1 MVSVE
6 KETDQ
11 VAVGSA
17 PQLAAE
23 VVQEVDFEAKY
34 QRFLQN
40 EEMEDTSKTAL
51 MGGRA
56 EENEETVGEKED
68 GDEADFCLM
77 TDKPQEVLN
86 AVPTLENTLGLAGA
100 DDKQCR
106 GDASSSE
113 DEEEAD
119 DKNEQDSDEDAEE
132 ADLKKMDEIV
142 TTGDNKMDE
151 ASFGIE
157 VQSEIP
163 AYELDTSAKKV
174 NEENMEVEDFKAS
187 TGFEGDNGEE
197 EKGEK
202 DSSEGEEE
210 EEETRPVP
218 MASFGPD
225 SAAREELQHPEL
237 LEGSATEAKTAAFKS
252 DKMGDIIQ
260 MEEEKES
267 DNKDKCDI
275 KEKDEGCE
283 QKE

>member
-11 VAVGSA
+11 VAVGST
-17 PQLAAE
+17 PQVAAE

-51 MGGRA
+51 MGGRP
-56 EENEETVGEKED
+56 EENEETVGEKEV
-68 GDEADFCLM
+68 DEADFCLM

-106 GDASSSE
+106 NGASSSE
-113 DEEEAD
+113 EEEEAD

-132 ADLKKMDEIV
+132 ADLKEEKKVDEIV

-157 VQSEIP
+157 VQPEIP
-163 AYELDTSAKKV
+163 VSGLDTSDMKV
-174 NEENMEVEDFKAS
+174 NDENMKV
-187 TGFEGDNGEE
+187 
-197 EKGEK
+197 
-202 DSSEGEEE
+202 
-210 EEETRPVP
+210 
-218 MASFGPD
+218 
-225 SAAREELQHPEL
+225 
-237 LEGSATEAKTAAFKS
+237 
-252 DKMGDIIQ
+252 
-260 MEEEKES
+260 
-267 DNKDKCDI
+267 
-275 KEKDEGCE
+275 
-283 QKE
+283 

>member
-11 VAVGSA
+11 VAVGST
-17 PQLAAE
+17 PQVAAE

-51 MGGRA
+51 MGGRP
-56 EENEETVGEKED
+56 EENEETVGEKEV
-68 GDEADFCLM
+68 DEADFCLM
-77 TDKPQEVLN
+77 TDKPREVLN

-106 GDASSSE
+106 GDDSSSE

-119 DKNEQDSDEDAEE
+119 DKKEQDSDSDAEE

-142 TTGDNKMDE
+142 TTGDNKMDA

-163 AYELDTSAKKV
+163 VSESDTSDMKV
-174 NEENMEVEDFKAS
+174 NEENMEVEDVKAS
-187 TGFEGDNGEE
+187 TGFEGDNGDN
-197 EKGEK
+197 
-202 DSSEGEEE
+202 DSEMM
-210 EEETRPVP
+210 TMRK
-218 MASFGPD
+218 
-225 SAAREELQHPEL
+225 RR
-237 LEGSATEAKTAAFKS
+237 
-252 DKMGDIIQ
+252 
-260 MEEEKES
+260 
-267 DNKDKCDI
+267 
-275 KEKDEGCE
+275 
-283 QKE
+283 